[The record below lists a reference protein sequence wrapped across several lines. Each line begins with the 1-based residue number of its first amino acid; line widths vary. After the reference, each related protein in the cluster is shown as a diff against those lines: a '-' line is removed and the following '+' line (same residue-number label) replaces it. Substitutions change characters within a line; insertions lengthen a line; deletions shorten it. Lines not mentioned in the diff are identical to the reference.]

1 MEKRKLNIVS
11 LTHSQN
17 KNGSFVL
24 MLAEEMSAKR
34 LLIAIGGTEAQS
46 IYLELEKINATRPLT
61 HDLFKKFA
69 ITFKVE
75 IQEVIIYNL
84 VEGIFFSKIICK
96 QGDQYAELDAR
107 TSDAIAIA
115 VRFNA
120 PVYTYD
126 FILNS
131 AGITLENEEKQLE
144 VVVEEEEDESDLS
157 VEELEALLQEAIEHE
172 DYEKASKIRDEIN
185 KKNGEN

>member
-1 MEKRKLNIVS
+1 M
-11 LTHSQN
+11 
-17 KNGSFVL
+17 L

-144 VVVEEEEDESDLS
+144 VVVEEDEDESDLS
-157 VEELEALLQEAIEHE
+157 IEELEALLQEAIEHE
-172 DYEKASKIRDEIN
+172 DYEKASKIRDEIK
-185 KKNGEN
+185 KKNGEK